1 MYVNND
7 HFTKFLTIEIQFAD
21 LRAKDDFKRLTNTD
35 SIHNPILD
43 FERIFPIP
51 PNASLAERTLWRNE
65 IWGSEA
71 MDSEGETM
79 SESGTTLQFQL
90 TTKIGIPVEFVKN
103 LYLHSRITRVRIH
116 CSDGGDVAYANESMT
131 EPCKKRG
138 CHHEWCEMVLQ
149 EWEAKYNWSKLPHP
163 LLEVDRMLS
172 WIKNS
177 FHPEDEREAGLIYHS
192 ILSEV
197 VKFRELA
204 NSSLVVEAKG
214 EFERQVT
221 ASGNAYLQTMLM
233 LNDYEK
239 SPEYTFKNGLSL
251 IHKDAVDY
259 YLKKAQVIREI
270 PKFPKR
276 K

>member
-21 LRAKDDFKRLTNTD
+21 LNAKNDFKRLTNTD
-35 SIHNPILD
+35 PVHNPILD

-51 PNASLAERTLWRNE
+51 SNASLAERTFWRYE

-79 SESGTTLQFQL
+79 KESGATLEFQL
-90 TTKIGIPVEFVKN
+90 TTKIGIPTEFVKN
-103 LYLHSRITRVRIH
+103 LYLHSRIKKIRIQ
-116 CSDGGDVAYANESMT
+116 CSDTGDITYANESMT
-131 EPCKKRG
+131 GSCKKRG

-163 LLEVDRMLS
+163 VLEVDRMLS
-172 WIKNS
+172 WIKNN
-177 FHPEDEREAGLIYHS
+177 FHPAEDREAGLIYHQ

-197 VKFRELA
+197 IKFRKLA
-204 NSSLVVEAKG
+204 NSGLVAAAKD
-214 EFERQVT
+214 EFERQIT
-221 ASGNAYLQTMLM
+221 LSGNAYLQTMLM
-233 LNDYEK
+233 LNDCEK
-239 SPEYTFKNGLSL
+239 SPDHVFKNGLSL
-251 IHKDAVDY
+251 IYKDAVDY
-259 YLKKAQVIREI
+259 YLKKTQLIRQI
-270 PKFPKR
+270 PKFPVK